1 MPRERIGRKAEVA
14 RHKLFLELLPDAR
27 TVGEAYVQAGFT
39 AKSDTVARV
48 NGCRLLRTLDAKL
61 DYRQILDSVG
71 LNDRHLAT
79 RIKDLVDDEDGHLS
93 VKACGLA
100 SRCKNWLAPN
110 VSIGVG
116 VEIHITGVQAQ
127 APQDDA
133 IDVTTSALDDLP
145 PDEDQVMD

>member
-1 MPRERIGRKAEVA
+1 MAHGTNGIKDQAK
-14 RHKLFLELLPDAR
+14 RHKLFLELLPDASN
-27 TVGEAYVQAGFT
+27 VGEAYVQAGYT
-39 AKSDTVARV
+39 AKNRDVARI

-71 LNDRHLAT
+71 LTDRHLGIK
-79 RIKDLVDDEDGHLS
+79 IKDLVDDDDSHLS
-93 VKACGLA
+93 VKACNLA
-100 SRCKNWLAPN
+100 TRCKGWQQPN

-116 VEIHITGVQAQ
+116 VEIHITGMQAQ

-133 IDVTTSALDDLP
+133 IDVTSSALDNLP